1 MKGVDPALTN
11 QELCTSMK
19 IRALVTTLA
28 FLPSLALS
36 QDTVESRDVRLA
48 DAGTRKLTINQIETS
63 QFPKVSIFA
72 LVTENEQPVGGL
84 TATDFK
90 VREDEV
96 PQEPISVAAQVQPL
110 SVIVTLDTSG
120 SMNKAIGTAKAAAA
134 SFVDGLGSGDSV
146 GVIGFSRTV
155 SLLSPMSGAR
165 ADAKKAIEGL
175 FARGDT
181 ALFDA
186 LYASLDA
193 TRGRP
198 GRRAVVLLSDGVD
211 DDGFGKVLSKKS
223 SADVLALAKEL
234 NVPVFTIGL
243 GSEIDEKTLRAV
255 ATESGGAYF
264 SAASADD
271 LATLY
276 QKLGKQLSGQYHIS
290 YTSNLPGD
298 GSVHTIQLL
307 QGGLRGAKAYQ
318 SPSGI
323 AAAPVAVVQNTPAQ
337 APDSIL
343 EVVAGTDVKNAPLVP
358 LNTRLKV
365 KAPMNG
371 DSVVSPMYVSVDVLA
386 ATAITAGVLAPD
398 RNRRGDCLET
408 TLYFP
413 SLQKAGSMHTCEQV
427 QFVQPVAAINDTRAG
442 RWVIG
447 IQYGQQ
453 AVDMKVATRPF
464 DDAAS
469 GKDAATGDGSEA
481 LLVAYNAVHLG
492 RMASN
497 DGFDRYAV
505 EVPAAG
511 AYQLRVRPSSQG
523 KVTVSVFND
532 EGVKL
537 DYGYSSNHGAGFTV
551 DFEVKNPGRIELKFE
566 GAESQSSTLEA
577 YNFIVGQGVAA
588 PPQPAM
594 EYGESVKL
602 LH

>member
-1 MKGVDPALTN
+1 
-11 QELCTSMK
+11 MK
-19 IRALVTTLA
+19 IRALVTTIA
-28 FLPSLALS
+28 FLPSIALS
-36 QDTVESRDVRLA
+36 QDSVESRDVRLA

-84 TATDFK
+84 TAADFK

-96 PQEPISVAAQVQPL
+96 PQEPINVAAQVQPL

-175 FARGDT
+175 VARGDT

-211 DDGFGKVLSKKS
+211 DDGFGKVLSKKT

-243 GSEIDEKTLRAV
+243 GSEIDEKTLRTV

-264 SAASADD
+264 SAATADD

-276 QKLGKQLSGQYHIS
+276 QKLGKQLSGQYHIT

-298 GSVHTIQLL
+298 GSVHTIQLV

-323 AAAPVAVVQNTPAQ
+323 AAAPVVVVQNTPAQ

-371 DSVVSPMYVSVDVLA
+371 DSVVSPMYVSVDVQA

-413 SLQKAGSMHTCEQV
+413 SLEKAGSMHTCEQV
-427 QFVQPVAAINDTRAG
+427 QFVQPVASINDTRAG

-447 IQYGQQ
+447 IKDGQQ

-523 KVTVSVFND
+523 KVSVSVFND

-537 DYGYSSNHGAGFTV
+537 DYGHSSNHGAGFTL

-566 GAESQSSTLEA
+566 GAEYQSSALEA

-594 EYGESVKL
+594 EYAESSKL
-602 LH
+602 LK

>member
-1 MKGVDPALTN
+1 MN
-11 QELCTSMK
+11 
-19 IRALVTTLA
+19 IRALVTALA
-28 FLPSLALS
+28 FVPSLALS
-36 QDTVESRDVRLA
+36 QDSVESRDVRLA
-48 DAGTRKLTINQIETS
+48 DSGNRKLTINQIETS

-84 TATDFK
+84 TAADFK

-96 PQEPISVAAQVQPL
+96 PQEPINVAAQVQPL

-120 SMNKAIGTAKAAAA
+120 SMNKAIGTAKEAAA

-155 SLLSPMSGAR
+155 SLLSPMSGAK
-165 ADAKKAIEGL
+165 AEAKKAIEGL
-175 FARGDT
+175 AARGDT

-211 DDGFGKVLSKKS
+211 DDGFGKILSKKT
-223 SADVLALAKEL
+223 SADVLVLAKEL

-264 SAASADD
+264 SAATADD

-276 QKLGKQLSGQYHIS
+276 QKLGKQLSGQYHIT

-365 KAPMNG
+365 KPPMNG
-371 DSVVSPMYVSVDVLA
+371 SSPVPPMYVAVDVQA
-386 ATAITAGVLAPD
+386 ATAITAGVLGPD
-398 RNRRGDCLET
+398 RKSACLET

-413 SLQKAGSMHTCEQV
+413 SLEKAGSMYTCEQV

-447 IQYGQQ
+447 IKDALG

-469 GKDAATGDGSEA
+469 GKEAATGDGTEA

-492 RMASN
+492 RMAKN

-505 EVPAAG
+505 DVPAAG

-523 KVTVSVFND
+523 KVSAYVFND

-537 DYGYSSNHGAGFTV
+537 RGGYSLNLGAGFTV
-551 DFEVKNPGRIELKFE
+551 DFEVRSPGRIEVRFE
-566 GAESQSSTLEA
+566 GAESQSSALEA

-594 EYGESVKL
+594 EYGESVKF

>member
-1 MKGVDPALTN
+1 
-11 QELCTSMK
+11 MK
-19 IRALVTTLA
+19 IRSLVAILA
-28 FLPSLALS
+28 FVPSLAFS
-36 QDTVESRDVRLA
+36 QDGVVTRDVRLA
-48 DAGTRKLTINQIETS
+48 NSDNRKLTINQIETS

-84 TATDFK
+84 SASDFK

-96 PQEPISVAAQVQPL
+96 PQEPIDVAAQVQPL

-120 SMNKAIGTAKAAAA
+120 SMNKAIDTAKAAAA
-134 SFVDGLGSGDSV
+134 SFVDGLGSNDSV

-165 ADAKKAIEGL
+165 AEAKKAIEGL
-175 FARGDT
+175 AARGDT

-211 DDGFGKVLSKKS
+211 DDGFGNVLSKKT

-243 GSEIDEKTLRAV
+243 GSEIDEKTLRKV
-255 ATESGGAYF
+255 ANESGGAYL
-264 SAASADD
+264 SAAAAED

-307 QGGLRGAKAYQ
+307 HSGLRGAKAYQ

-323 AAAPVAVVQNTPAQ
+323 AAAPVAVVQKTPAQ

-343 EVVAGTDVKNAPLVP
+343 EVVGGTDVKNAPLVP

-365 KAPMNG
+365 KAPINAG
-371 DSVVSPMYVSVDVLA
+371 SAVSPMYVSVDVQA

-398 RNRRGDCLET
+398 RYNTCLKT
-408 TLYFP
+408 TFYFP
-413 SLQKAGSMHTCEQV
+413 SLEEAGSLRTCEQV
-427 QFVQPVAAINDTRAG
+427 QFVQLVVAINDTRDG

-447 IQYGQQ
+447 ITDGQQ
-453 AVDMKVATRPF
+453 AVDMKIVSRSF

-469 GKDAATGDGSEA
+469 GKDAATNLGTEA
-481 LLVAYNAVHLG
+481 LLVAYNTIHLG
-492 RMASN
+492 RMALN
-497 DGFDRYAV
+497 DGFDGYAV
-505 EVPAAG
+505 DVPAAG

-523 KVTVSVFND
+523 RVSVYIFND
-532 EGVKL
+532 EGVQL
-537 DYGYSSNHGAGFTV
+537 ESGYSSNHGAGFTV
-551 DFEVKNPGRIELKFE
+551 DFEVKNPGRIEIKFR
-566 GAESQSSTLEA
+566 GGTQSSPLEA

-594 EYGESVKL
+594 EYGEIVKL